1 MRIAGVVEAMGGK
14 LIAVGDPEQLQPVSD
29 LPGWAA
35 VERGVSQATAGAP
48 VAALGS
54 VRRQRSLADRMAT
67 EALARGGAEIA
78 PAIRHYIDKGALRLG
93 SGVLNDPVSA
103 LAAAYYKTGPGKAG
117 DGAGSARIALACTNR
132 EVRALNDA
140 IRAQALAR
148 GEIDQAGIR
157 DYGTITRI
165 DRTTPTHERIAV
177 PLALGPGDRVM
188 LTRPHRD
195 LDLPRSAFGTV
206 VATRAGGID
215 LLVDGSPGAVTLDP
229 GTFRDLDYGYAAT
242 IHKSQGVTVD
252 HTLVL
257 GHGRMNRHAV
267 YVALTRHRDSVTV
280 FGRAGHLGCPAD
292 LITLAHAPG
301 HLSIDIED
309 GPHAG
314 VLPGGMV
321 ASAAVL
327 GLGARGD
334 WLGSGVSVE
343 TGAACGGAGFPGD
356 ASLMAVAERVSG
368 LLASDYIHGDPI
380 LRGGH
385 DGAAAGRVQ
394 YAQDPTRVIDDLIRQ
409 RSVFRADDVAGV
421 LSRLVAEP
429 ETFLRLFR
437 EAMSHRDLV
446 VLAEDGG
453 DGLGRVYS
461 TGAQVRGELAAVD
474 LGTRLALGAA
484 AVDAPALAMTSG
496 DAVDLN
502 AGQRVALAHG
512 CEPGRLRLIRGE
524 AGTGKTLVA
533 ARLAAVYRR
542 ADWQVVGLTPTGA
555 GLDAL
560 RDAGLTGGRTLRQF
574 TRDRRSGRLQL
585 DPGTVVVL
593 DDAGRL
599 GGREAGELLADI
611 EASGARLIAL
621 MDGGLQAPLEAG
633 PVLRAVETRVGSARL
648 EDMQWRTAARAEALQ
663 LVAAG
668 DARGVEML
676 RETEVIQ
683 AGGTL
688 RDAAAVVALRYLT
701 DGWDDRIALAWSR
714 AEADLLTRAIRAG
727 LDELHAGRAGFEPET
742 GGAFAGLRPGDRIRF
757 IAAGRWQKD
766 RPGRHAPARIRA
778 GETAQLVGRD
788 GGRLRLRIEGRSP
801 QTGRMDVRDVVYA
814 PNSELPDW
822 RFAFAGTIHG
832 EMGRAHDSVHLLA
845 APGLNRQVLAAG
857 LNLHLLDLTVT
868 VPCAAARV
876 GEVMGRILRRT
887 ASAPSVIDYGFDAS
901 LGAREALRGQ
911 VYQDAAG
918 GGAAGMARA
927 VARLRDLAGLAGDP
941 GAAARVLPRG
951 LEGAV
956 LAEVIGAAILHDG
969 AAPEGEDRLAVER
982 VVRDMSDARA
992 WRRVLRTVPSTLPG
1006 AADDLAATVA
1016 GRDGVGR
1023 LLTPARILA
1032 RGALTAQ
1039 AMGEDRV
1046 AALFERGLGLY
1057 GKRARAARLLGRP
1070 GDLVA
1075 PQRDRQTEFAWPD
1088 PPVRPERGRSAVT
1101 GPPRGQRWRLDI
1113 GRLLGDVPRADTI
1126 MAEQV
1131 LEGLAGMFGLGP
1143 RAGRARRPGR
1153 HAAGRYAAWQAA
1165 ERSGAGHAISAG
1177 AGRHATPAEQVPEAN
1192 RVVAPRREP
1201 VSGPEL
1207 HTGPADAQAD
1217 PASPVSDYTDG
1228 EWQKFLRE
1236 RQAVIDEYAKEK
1248 MAEAAA
1254 EYAGVALQMA
1264 CALTDRIPADSKVH
1278 QLPLQADIA
1287 RMLKKADTRSDLPQE
1302 KVNTIA
1308 RGIAEDRAAFES
1320 KIAFARE
1327 LVASDQEIATHADR
1341 PDPFYEYMFVAQ
1353 LRTDSGSDRDGQHPM
1368 RLNSDVLQERYTRE
1382 VDMRVA
1388 ADLASG
1394 LARPTKEE
1402 HLVARLSLL
1411 PDRSEDEAS
1420 IAAALNE
1427 ALRWGRPMEGA
1438 KLQRERAGVLQG
1450 LGCADDIDRSD
1461 ARRLLARLYCSHTYR
1476 EIRALADPKRDLPAT
1491 MLPIDDAARGAA
1503 AHGYANSAQAAN
1515 DLLSDFVWMPHARQ
1529 HGLAPESPSMS
1540 RGPGMAM

>member
-1 MRIAGVVEAMGGK
+1 M
-14 LIAVGDPEQLQPVSD
+14 
-29 LPGWAA
+29 
-35 VERGVSQATAGAP
+35 
-48 VAALGS
+48 
-54 VRRQRSLADRMAT
+54 
-67 EALARGGAEIA
+67 
-78 PAIRHYIDKGALRLG
+78 
-93 SGVLNDPVSA
+93 
-103 LAAAYYKTGPGKAG
+103 
-117 DGAGSARIALACTNR
+117 
-132 EVRALNDA
+132 
-140 IRAQALAR
+140 
-148 GEIDQAGIR
+148 
-157 DYGTITRI
+157 
-165 DRTTPTHERIAV
+165 
-177 PLALGPGDRVM
+177 
-188 LTRPHRD
+188 
-195 LDLPRSAFGTV
+195 
-206 VATRAGGID
+206 
-215 LLVDGSPGAVTLDP
+215 
-229 GTFRDLDYGYAAT
+229 
-242 IHKSQGVTVD
+242 
-252 HTLVL
+252 
-257 GHGRMNRHAV
+257 
-267 YVALTRHRDSVTV
+267 
-280 FGRAGHLGCPAD
+280 
-292 LITLAHAPG
+292 
-301 HLSIDIED
+301 SIDIED

-380 LRGGH
+380 LKSGH
-385 DGAAAGRVQ
+385 DGAAAGGALT
-394 YAQDPTRVIDDLIRQ
+394 AQDPTRVIDDLIRQ

-524 AGTGKTLVA
+524 ASTGKTLVA

-560 RDAGLTGGRTLRQF
+560 RDAGLPGGRTLRQF

-648 EDMQWRTAARAEALQ
+648 EDMQWRTAERGEALQ

-676 RETEVIQ
+676 REAEVIQ

-757 IAAGRWQKD
+757 IASAGWQKD
-766 RPGRHAPARIRA
+766 RPGRHAPPRIRA
-778 GETAQLVGRD
+778 GETAELVGRD

-868 VPCAAARV
+868 VPCAAARL

-911 VYQDAAG
+911 VYQEAAG
-918 GGAAGMARA
+918 SERTGMARA

-982 VVRDMSDARA
+982 VVRDMSDPRA
-992 WRRVLRTVPSTLPG
+992 WRRVLKRVPSTLPG
-1006 AADDLAATVA
+1006 AADDLAAAVA

-1101 GPPRGQRWRLDI
+1101 GPPRGRSRQRWRLDI

-1143 RAGRARRPGR
+1143 RAGRARRPGQ
-1153 HAAGRYAAWQAA
+1153 HAAARYAAWQAA
-1165 ERSGAGHAISAG
+1165 DRSGGGHAISAG
-1177 AGRHATPAEQVPEAN
+1177 DGRHATPAEQVPEAN

-1201 VSGPEL
+1201 VSAPEL

-1217 PASPVSDYTDG
+1217 LASPVSDYTDA

-1248 MAEAAA
+1248 MAEAAV

-1287 RMLKKADTRSDLPQE
+1287 RMLQKADTRSDLPQE

-1327 LVASDQEIATHADR
+1327 LVASDQQIRTHADR
-1341 PDPFYEYMFVAQ
+1341 PDGFYEYMFVAQ

-1368 RLNSDVLQERYTRE
+1368 RLNSYALQERYTDE
-1382 VDMRVA
+1382 VDTRVT

-1394 LARPTKEE
+1394 LGKPTKEE

-1438 KLQRERAGVLQG
+1438 KLQRERAGVLYQ
-1450 LGCADDIDRSD
+1450 R
-1461 ARRLLARLYCSHTYR
+1461 
-1476 EIRALADPKRDLPAT
+1476 P
-1491 MLPIDDAARGAA
+1491 
-1503 AHGYANSAQAAN
+1503 
-1515 DLLSDFVWMPHARQ
+1515 
-1529 HGLAPESPSMS
+1529 
-1540 RGPGMAM
+1540 